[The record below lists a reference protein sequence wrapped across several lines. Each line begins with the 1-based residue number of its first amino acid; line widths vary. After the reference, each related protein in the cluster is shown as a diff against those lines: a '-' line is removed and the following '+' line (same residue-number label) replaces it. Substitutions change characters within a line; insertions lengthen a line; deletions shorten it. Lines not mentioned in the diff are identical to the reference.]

1 LDREF
6 SYESPGKRNFKWS
19 TFGKVIVKHQVA
31 YFFGTQCTITLH
43 LLLQL
48 QDGSK
53 NVRTLDIN
61 CVKYLNPWRL
71 LIWRCDFHL

>member
-1 LDREF
+1 MVHVWQ
-6 SYESPGKRNFKWS
+6 SYCQK
-19 TFGKVIVKHQVA
+19 VA